1 MRHCERMPSVHT
13 PPGPIVLFSKRIGN
27 SSKNWRVTLLMLRDL
42 STIMAACWSPQGRSP
57 GSRAA
62 PSFAAHVVGL
72 FERNRWRTGS
82 LHWRRK
88 CEGSAITS
96 AGHHGLT
103 RYRVSQSGADPL
115 QQLAFRLAG
124 SSSLSLLS
132 ASILAVFGSNGLCC
146 ERLPATL
153 CYWIKHSRGRS
164 L

>member
-82 LHWRRK
+82 LRWRRK

-115 QQLAFRLAG
+115 QQLAFGLAG
-124 SSSLSLLS
+124 IIIAFIVIGLY
-132 ASILAVFGSNGLCC
+132 FGGV
-146 ERLPATL
+146 RF
-153 CYWIKHSRGRS
+153 
-164 L
+164 